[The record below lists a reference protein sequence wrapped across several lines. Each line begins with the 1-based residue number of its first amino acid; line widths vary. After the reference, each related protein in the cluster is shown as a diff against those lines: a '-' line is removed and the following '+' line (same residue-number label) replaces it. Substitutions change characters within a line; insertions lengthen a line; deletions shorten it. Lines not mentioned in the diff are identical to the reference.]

1 MHPSSPEPGLGK
13 VLEIGTARLLS
24 RGREQ
29 SVRFVDTRF
38 SILPNS
44 STAERLR
51 YAFKHAW
58 MLLKEIRRN
67 EYRLIVCRSFG
78 RFAWSSTNSW
88 ITNVL
93 RWLMRLFFAF
103 CISRRSRSAKL
114 VILDFE
120 DELTLDRRD
129 ARLLE
134 QCHLYF
140 KRELAQNAWTN
151 LLRAQ
156 PYLGEYQ
163 AMMRNPRF
171 KKMVEKFRPISLG
184 IPEAQLTDIELNAD
198 SDSQLA
204 EKSYDIFFSGTTD
217 HSTVRESGLRL
228 LRKLKDEGYVV
239 YLPEGG
245 LPRQQFN
252 EALSASWLVWSPEGS
267 GWDCFRHYE
276 VCLAGSVP
284 VINFPTIRRHA
295 PLLDGIH
302 CFYYGIEGDDLLQKI
317 KTALDD
323 KARLKEMAQAGRKHV
338 LEHHTQERLGE
349 YILKESQP

>member
-1 MHPSSPEPGLGK
+1 MHPSSVEPNLGK
-13 VLEIGTARLLS
+13 VLEIGTARLLA

-44 STAERLR
+44 STAARLR
-51 YAFKHAW
+51 YAFKHALT
-58 MLLKEIRRN
+58 LLREIRRN

-78 RFAWSSTNSW
+78 RFAWSRTNSCT
-88 ITNVL
+88 TNVL
-93 RWLMRLFFAF
+93 RWLMRQFFAF
-103 CISRRSRSAKL
+103 CVSRRSRSAKL
-114 VILDFE
+114 VVLDFD
-120 DELTLDRRD
+120 DELTLDHRD

-140 KRELAQNAWTN
+140 KRELAQNPWTN

-156 PYLGEYQ
+156 PRLGEYQ

-171 KKMVEKFRPISLG
+171 KRMVEKFRPISLG
-184 IPEAQLTDIELNAD
+184 VPEAQLTDIQLN
-198 SDSQLA
+198 SDPGSQPV
-204 EKSYDIFFSGTTD
+204 EKRYDIFFSGTTD
-217 HSTVRESGLRL
+217 HSTVREIGLQW
-228 LRKLKDEGYVV
+228 LRKLKEEGYVV

-245 LPRQQFN
+245 LPRQKFN

-317 KTALDD
+317 KAALGD
-323 KARLKEMAQAGRKHV
+323 KARLSAMAQAGRKHV
-338 LEHHTQERLGE
+338 LQHHTQERLGE
-349 YILKESQP
+349 YVLEESQP